1 MKLIQLEI
9 KALSYTETQTGAYA
23 MILNEV
29 GGDRK
34 LPIIIGGFEAQSI
47 AIALD
52 GEIKAKRPLT
62 HDLFKSF
69 SSEFKISLKQII
81 INKLEDGVF
90 HSNLFFNYNDSEKI
104 VDARTSDAVA
114 LAIRFDAPIYTYE
127 SIMKIAGFN
136 SAESKKNKNVS
147 DKDWSE
153 NFINKKQLSHED
165 LKNLSP
171 SKLKSLLKRF
181 VKSENY
187 EIAAII
193 RDEILKREL
202 K

>member
-23 MILNEV
+23 MILNEI

-47 AIALD
+47 AVALD
-52 GEIKAKRPLT
+52 GKIKTKRPLT

-69 SSEFKISLKQII
+69 SSEFKISLEQVI

-90 HSNLFFNYNDSEKI
+90 HSNLILNHKDSEKI
-104 VDARTSDAVA
+104 IDARTSDAVA
-114 LAIRFDAPIYTYE
+114 LAIRFDAPIFTYE
-127 SIMKIAGFN
+127 SIMKIAGFKT
-136 SAESKKNKNVS
+136 AESENEGNISEQDSPESPILKKGYS
-147 DKDWSE
+147 
-153 NFINKKQLSHED
+153 QQD

-171 SKLKSLLKRF
+171 TKLKSLLKRF

-187 EIAAII
+187 ETAAII
-193 RDEILKREL
+193 RDEILKRGS

>member
-9 KALSYTETQTGAYA
+9 KALSYTENQTGAYA
-23 MILNEV
+23 MILNEI

-62 HDLFKSF
+62 HDLFKNF

-153 NFINKKQLSHED
+153 NFINKKQFSPED

-171 SKLKSLLKRF
+171 SKLKYLLKRF

-187 EIAAII
+187 ETAAII

>member
-9 KALSYTETQTGAYA
+9 KALSYTENQTGAYA
-23 MILNEV
+23 MILNEI

-52 GEIKAKRPLT
+52 GEIRAKRPLT
-62 HDLFKSF
+62 HDLFKNF

-136 SAESKKNKNVS
+136 PAESEKNKNVS

-153 NFINKKQLSHED
+153 NFINKKQFSNED

-187 EIAAII
+187 ETAAII

>member
-62 HDLFKSF
+62 HDLFKNF

-90 HSNLFFNYNDSEKI
+90 HSNLFFNYNDSEKNC
-104 VDARTSDAVA
+104 RC
-114 LAIRFDAPIYTYE
+114 
-127 SIMKIAGFN
+127 
-136 SAESKKNKNVS
+136 
-147 DKDWSE
+147 
-153 NFINKKQLSHED
+153 
-165 LKNLSP
+165 
-171 SKLKSLLKRF
+171 
-181 VKSENY
+181 
-187 EIAAII
+187 
-193 RDEILKREL
+193 
-202 K
+202 

>member
-9 KALSYTETQTGAYA
+9 KALSYTENQTGAYA
-23 MILNEV
+23 MILNEI

-62 HDLFKSF
+62 HDLFKNF

-153 NFINKKQLSHED
+153 NFINKKQFSHED

-187 EIAAII
+187 ETAAII

>member
-9 KALSYTETQTGAYA
+9 KALSYTETETGAYA
-23 MILNEV
+23 MILNEI
-29 GGDRK
+29 GGNRK

-52 GEIKAKRPLT
+52 GEIKTKRPLT

-69 SSEFKISLKQII
+69 SSEFKISLEQVI

-90 HSNLFFNYNDSEKI
+90 HSNLILNHKNSEKI
-104 VDARTSDAVA
+104 IDARTSDAVA

-136 SAESKKNKNVS
+136 TGKSKRGQNIS
-147 DKDWSE
+147 EQDWSE
-153 NFINKKQLSHED
+153 NSMLKKGYSHED

-171 SKLKSLLKRF
+171 AKLKSLLKRF

-187 EIAAII
+187 ETAAII
-193 RDEILKREL
+193 RDEILKRES